1 MENIDKIINIRVK
14 YSDLIK
20 GMSESAKRI
29 DTLNDR
35 ISELKSGLKGLKAAR
50 KAGTIDKEAYNEQV
64 AQTTQELVA
73 NREEVKALQSAMR
86 LFSREIQDNIKE
98 EKNLEGSVN
107 GLRASIRNLTAE
119 YNALSAADREGS
131 VGNGIAERISKMQAQ
146 VSAAE
151 QRLGNFRSNVGNY
164 QSAFNGLNVSVSQ
177 IVRELPSATMGANM
191 FFLAISNNIP
201 MLVDEINKLRAA
213 NKLAMKEG
221 KQGIPIL
228 KQLGAAV
235 FSWNSLISVGIT
247 LLTVY
252 GKDIVSWIGN
262 LFKGK
267 QTIDAAKWSMEQMN
281 TAMAEGRRN
290 AQEEITKLDILYN
303 AATDLAKPY
312 EERATAVRKLQ
323 ELYPAYFGNMN
334 SELIMT
340 GKLKGKYDELKT
352 AIIETSKAKAAADKI
367 TQNESIKLDI
377 EGTDEYKVILQNEK
391 RIEELTGKISEL
403 QNKGISQDSP
413 LIKGALAT
421 ISSLEN
427 GITHASKSI
436 RKRLEL
442 PDDIGDDIREYL
454 KALDQTNKSLADS
467 ASTLYTSLS
476 PEEQN
481 KNYEKGE
488 KDAAKFAKTR
498 VKAIE
503 EAKDA
508 ALKAEKDYFQL
519 VQQMRTKTKESELKS
534 ISEQN
539 SVAKKSAEKRIGE
552 IDILLK
558 TAEGEQAAWLLQEK
572 ETLNKRILALDEK
585 YQKDRISVE
594 AKYSEEALRKELARE
609 EARIRA
615 RLGMDAQMDALARAQ
630 VKNENYSDLKSEDN
644 GKRLSAQRAIAQ
656 EELRIAMDKY
666 QALLSMDEATKESL
680 YDSDVAYQTAVLNG
694 EMAVQDA
701 KFETARITKEQAEYQ
716 LNTTLTAMSMISG
729 AAANLFNTLAEDNA
743 EFAEFAKLL
752 ALFNIGVN
760 TALAISEAIAGN
772 AARPIKMAAAIAAVL
787 SAIAQAYQVLNQAE
801 KPATPKF
808 SRGGLV
814 TGPGTGTSDSI
825 PARLSNGEAVM
836 TARAVVDWGPVLSMM
851 NVSSGGNAIPTSHL
865 PERRAGGMREM
876 EQMLRRVMREMPNPV
891 VTVRDINNGQRRVK
905 VQDETAR
912 YTGRKR

>member
-201 MLVDEINKLRAA
+201 TLVDEINKLRAA

-221 KQGIPIL
+221 KQGVPIL

-427 GITHASKSI
+427 GITHASKNI

-498 VKAIE
+498 AKAIK

-519 VQQMRTKTKESELKS
+519 VQQMRTKTKESELKN

-539 SVAKKSAEKRIGE
+539 SVAKKAAEKRIGE

-594 AKYSEEALRKELARE
+594 EKYSEEALRKELARE

-701 KFETARITKEQAEYQ
+701 KLETARITKEQAEYQ
-716 LNTTLTAMSMISG
+716 LNTTLTAMSTISG

-808 SRGGLV
+808 ARGGLV

-851 NVSSGGNAIPTSHL
+851 NVSSGGNAIPTRHL
-865 PERRAGGMREM
+865 PEKSSGMRQM
-876 EQMLRRVMREMPNPV
+876 EQMFERVMRRLPNPV

-912 YTGRKR
+912 YAGRKR

>member
-50 KAGTIDKEAYNEQV
+50 KAGTIDEEAYNEQV

-107 GLRASIRNLTAE
+107 GLRKSIRDLTAQ

-221 KQGIPIL
+221 KQGVPIL
-228 KQLGAAV
+228 KQMGAAV

-262 LFKGK
+262 LFKGRE
-267 QTIDAAKWSMEQMN
+267 AAM
-281 TAMAEGRRN
+281 TMAE
-290 AQEEITKLDILYN
+290 AQAEVNKQMAEVNKQMAESSGIYGDQVAQLRALQLQWNQLGDDLKAKTEFVKKNQEAFHKLGVKINDTNDAERLLVER
-303 AATDLAKPY
+303 TDDFVLA
-312 EERATAVRKLQ
+312 LQ
-323 ELYPAYFGNMN
+323 AR
-334 SELIMT
+334 
-340 GKLKGKYDELKT
+340 
-352 AIIETSKAKAAADKI
+352 AKAAVAQKLASEEYESYLKVVAETEDELAQAERLKSFYVKQKADREKMYSGLTADIYQRQIRASQTMINQQQKI
-367 TQNESIKLDI
+367 IDNIQEQRNAAMKN
-377 EGTDEYKVILQNEK
+377 GNVYAKLQNQYKKQATDILNQLEIKEYDPNSEK
-391 RIEELTGKISEL
+391 V
-403 QNKGISQDSP
+403 
-413 LIKGALAT
+413 
-421 ISSLEN
+421 
-427 GITHASKSI
+427 
-436 RKRLEL
+436 
-442 PDDIGDDIREYL
+442 
-454 KALDQTNKSLADS
+454 
-467 ASTLYTSLS
+467 
-476 PEEQN
+476 
-481 KNYEKGE
+481 E
-488 KDAAKFAKTR
+488 KDALKAAKTR
-498 VKAIE
+498 AKSIK

-539 SVAKKSAEKRIGE
+539 SVAKKPAEKRISE

-594 AKYSEEALRKELARE
+594 AKYSEEALRKESARE

-701 KFETARITKEQAEYQ
+701 KLETARITKEQAEYQ
-716 LNTTLTAMSMISG
+716 LNTTLTAMSTISG

>member
-35 ISELKSGLKGLKAAR
+35 ISELKSGLKGLRAER
-50 KAGTIDKEAYNEQV
+50 KAGTIDEEAYNEQV
-64 AQTTQELVA
+64 AQTTQELIA

-86 LFSREIQDNIKE
+86 LYSREIQDNIKE

-107 GLRASIRNLTAE
+107 GLRKSIRDLTAQ

-221 KQGIPIL
+221 KQGVPIL
-228 KQLGAAV
+228 KQMGAAV
-235 FSWNSLISVGIT
+235 FSWNSLVSVGIT

-262 LFKGK
+262 LFKGRE
-267 QTIDAAKWSMEQMN
+267 AAM
-281 TAMAEGRRN
+281 TMAE
-290 AQEEITKLDILYN
+290 AQAEVNKQMAGVNKQMAEYSGIYGDQVAQLRALQLQWNQLGDDLKAKTEFVKKNQEAFHKLGVKINDTNDAERLLVER
-303 AATDLAKPY
+303 TDDFVLA
-312 EERATAVRKLQ
+312 LQ
-323 ELYPAYFGNMN
+323 AR
-334 SELIMT
+334 
-340 GKLKGKYDELKT
+340 
-352 AIIETSKAKAAADKI
+352 AKAAAAQKLASEEYESYLKVVAETEDELAQAERLKSFYVKQKADREKMYSGLTADIYQRQIRASQTMINQQQKI
-367 TQNESIKLDI
+367 IDNIQEQRNAAMKN
-377 EGTDEYKVILQNEK
+377 GNVYAKLQNQYKKQATDILNQLEIKEYDPNSEK
-391 RIEELTGKISEL
+391 V
-403 QNKGISQDSP
+403 
-413 LIKGALAT
+413 
-421 ISSLEN
+421 
-427 GITHASKSI
+427 
-436 RKRLEL
+436 
-442 PDDIGDDIREYL
+442 
-454 KALDQTNKSLADS
+454 
-467 ASTLYTSLS
+467 
-476 PEEQN
+476 
-481 KNYEKGE
+481 E
-488 KDAAKFAKTR
+488 KDALKAAKTR
-498 VKAIE
+498 AKSIK

-539 SVAKKSAEKRIGE
+539 SVAKKSAEKRISE

-701 KFETARITKEQAEYQ
+701 KLETARITKEQAEYQ
-716 LNTTLTAMSMISG
+716 LNTTLTAMSTISG

-912 YTGRKR
+912 YAGRKR

>member
-50 KAGTIDKEAYNEQV
+50 KAGTIDEGAYNEQV

-98 EKNLEGSVN
+98 DKNLEGSVN
-107 GLRASIRNLTAE
+107 GLRKSIRDLTAQ

-221 KQGIPIL
+221 KQGVPIL

-262 LFKGK
+262 LFKGRE
-267 QTIDAAKWSMEQMN
+267 AAM
-281 TAMAEGRRN
+281 TMAEAQAEVNKQMAESSGSYGDQVAQLRALQLQWNQLGDDLKAKTEFVKNNREAFDKLGVAITTVADADNLFIQNTDAFIEAMNLRAQANAANELATQKYKDALIARQKAEEKIKKGKTEAYATGGSSTAGGLQVSVFHREYTEDEKKEILAEAEALEAEASAFTQLTVARN
-290 AQEEITKLDILYN
+290 ADAKSILDRAGIKESEKSSKSANDDPYADESGVKKAERMMEGYYARSKQELQKWVDEQREIIRKTGIDVMGDFEKILSQMDKEVSAEFISQYN
-303 AATDLAKPY
+303 QKQSEYRNRILNAQATGGDEAAQNETVAILREQLAEFDSYAAAYRAMGDSAIEIDNRRLEMLIRLHDEMNKGAQKEAQSMQMSFQTASDLA
-312 EERATAVRKLQ
+312 
-323 ELYPAYFGNMN
+323 
-334 SELIMT
+334 
-340 GKLKGKYDELKT
+340 
-352 AIIETSKAKAAADKI
+352 
-367 TQNESIKLDI
+367 
-377 EGTDEYKVILQNEK
+377 
-391 RIEELTGKISEL
+391 
-403 QNKGISQDSP
+403 
-413 LIKGALAT
+413 GALAGLAEEAGAGAPVVAVLGMAQAIASMGAALSKAFSTGNIWEGIAASITAIAT
-421 ISSLEN
+421 ITSVIS
-427 GITHASKSI
+427 
-436 RKRLEL
+436 
-442 PDDIGDDIREYL
+442 
-454 KALDQTNKSLADS
+454 QMKSLN
-467 ASTLYTSLS
+467 STAA
-476 PEEQN
+476 EE
-481 KNYEKGE
+481 G
-488 KDAAKFAKTR
+488 
-498 VKAIE
+498 
-503 EAKDA
+503 
-508 ALKAEKDYFQL
+508 
-519 VQQMRTKTKESELKS
+519 
-534 ISEQN
+534 
-539 SVAKKSAEKRIGE
+539 
-552 IDILLK
+552 
-558 TAEGEQAAWLLQEK
+558 
-572 ETLNKRILALDEK
+572 
-585 YQKDRISVE
+585 
-594 AKYSEEALRKELARE
+594 AKYHYA
-609 EARIRA
+609 
-615 RLGMDAQMDALARAQ
+615 
-630 VKNENYSDLKSEDN
+630 
-644 GKRLSAQRAIAQ
+644 
-656 EELRIAMDKY
+656 
-666 QALLSMDEATKESL
+666 
-680 YDSDVAYQTAVLNG
+680 
-694 EMAVQDA
+694 
-701 KFETARITKEQAEYQ
+701 
-716 LNTTLTAMSMISG
+716 
-729 AAANLFNTLAEDNA
+729 
-743 EFAEFAKLL
+743 
-752 ALFNIGVN
+752 
-760 TALAISEAIAGN
+760 
-772 AARPIKMAAAIAAVL
+772 
-787 SAIAQAYQVLNQAE
+787 
-801 KPATPKF
+801 
-808 SRGGLV
+808 RGGLV

-851 NVSSGGNAIPTSHL
+851 NVSSGGNAIPTRHL
-865 PERRAGGMREM
+865 PEKSSGMRQM
-876 EQMLRRVMREMPNPV
+876 EQMFERVMRRLPNPV

>member
-50 KAGTIDKEAYNEQV
+50 KAGTIDEEAYNEQV

-107 GLRASIRNLTAE
+107 GLRKSIRDLTAQ

-221 KQGIPIL
+221 KQGVPIL

-262 LFKGK
+262 LFKGRE
-267 QTIDAAKWSMEQMN
+267 AAM
-281 TAMAEGRRN
+281 TMAE
-290 AQEEITKLDILYN
+290 AQAEVNKQMAESSGNYGDQVAKLRALQLQWNQLGDDLKVKTEFVKKNQEAFHKLGVKINDTNDAERLLVER
-303 AATDLAKPY
+303 TDDFVLA
-312 EERATAVRKLQ
+312 LQ
-323 ELYPAYFGNMN
+323 AR
-334 SELIMT
+334 
-340 GKLKGKYDELKT
+340 
-352 AIIETSKAKAAADKI
+352 AKAAAAQKLASEEYESYLKVVAETEDELAQAERLKSFYVKQKADREKMYSGLTADIYQRQIRASQTMINQQQKI
-367 TQNESIKLDI
+367 IDNIQEQRNAAMKN
-377 EGTDEYKVILQNEK
+377 GNVYAKLQNQYKKQATDILNQLEIKEYDPNSEK
-391 RIEELTGKISEL
+391 V
-403 QNKGISQDSP
+403 
-413 LIKGALAT
+413 
-421 ISSLEN
+421 
-427 GITHASKSI
+427 
-436 RKRLEL
+436 
-442 PDDIGDDIREYL
+442 
-454 KALDQTNKSLADS
+454 
-467 ASTLYTSLS
+467 
-476 PEEQN
+476 
-481 KNYEKGE
+481 E
-488 KDAAKFAKTR
+488 KDALKAAKTR
-498 VKAIE
+498 AKSIK

-508 ALKAEKDYFQL
+508 ALKAEKDYFRL

-539 SVAKKSAEKRIGE
+539 SVAKKSAEKRISE

-644 GKRLSAQRAIAQ
+644 GKRLSAQQVIAQ

-680 YDSDVAYQTAVLNG
+680 YDSDVAYQTAVING

-701 KFETARITKEQAEYQ
+701 KLETARITKEQAEYQ
-716 LNTTLTAMSMISG
+716 LNTTLTAMSTISG

-808 SRGGLV
+808 ARGGLV

-851 NVSSGGNAIPTSHL
+851 NVSSGGNAIPTRHL
-865 PERRAGGMREM
+865 PEKSSGMRQM
-876 EQMLRRVMREMPNPV
+876 EQMFERVMRRLPNPV

-912 YTGRKR
+912 YAGRKR

>member
-64 AQTTQELVA
+64 AQTTQELIA

-86 LFSREIQDNIKE
+86 LYSHEIQDNIKE

-221 KQGIPIL
+221 KQGVPIL

-262 LFKGK
+262 LFKGRE
-267 QTIDAAKWSMEQMN
+267 AAM
-281 TAMAEGRRN
+281 TMAEAQAEVNKQMAESSGSYGDQVAQLRALQLQWNQLGDDLKAKTEFVKNNREAFDKLGVAITTVADADNLFIQNTDAFIEAMNLRAQANAANELATQKYKDALIARQEAEDKIKRGTVEKVYAGPGLRGGANFTYRRRAYTEDEKKEILAEVEALEAEASAFTQLTVARN
-290 AQEEITKLDILYN
+290 ADAKSILDRAGIKESEKSSKSANDDPYADESGVKKAERMMEGYYARSKQELQKWVDEQREIIRKMGIDVMGDFEKILSQMDKEVSAEFISQYN
-303 AATDLAKPY
+303 QKQSEYRNRILNAQATGGDEAAQNETVAILREQLAEFDSYAAAYRAMGDSAIEIDNRRLEMLIRLHDEMNKGAQKEAQSMQMSFQTASDLA
-312 EERATAVRKLQ
+312 
-323 ELYPAYFGNMN
+323 
-334 SELIMT
+334 
-340 GKLKGKYDELKT
+340 
-352 AIIETSKAKAAADKI
+352 
-367 TQNESIKLDI
+367 
-377 EGTDEYKVILQNEK
+377 
-391 RIEELTGKISEL
+391 
-403 QNKGISQDSP
+403 
-413 LIKGALAT
+413 GALAGLAEEAGAGAPVVAVLGMAQAIASMGAALSKAFSTGNIWEGIAASITAIAT
-421 ISSLEN
+421 ITSVIS
-427 GITHASKSI
+427 
-436 RKRLEL
+436 
-442 PDDIGDDIREYL
+442 
-454 KALDQTNKSLADS
+454 QMKSLN
-467 ASTLYTSLS
+467 STAA
-476 PEEQN
+476 EE
-481 KNYEKGE
+481 G
-488 KDAAKFAKTR
+488 
-498 VKAIE
+498 
-503 EAKDA
+503 
-508 ALKAEKDYFQL
+508 
-519 VQQMRTKTKESELKS
+519 
-534 ISEQN
+534 
-539 SVAKKSAEKRIGE
+539 
-552 IDILLK
+552 
-558 TAEGEQAAWLLQEK
+558 
-572 ETLNKRILALDEK
+572 
-585 YQKDRISVE
+585 
-594 AKYSEEALRKELARE
+594 AKYHYA
-609 EARIRA
+609 
-615 RLGMDAQMDALARAQ
+615 
-630 VKNENYSDLKSEDN
+630 
-644 GKRLSAQRAIAQ
+644 
-656 EELRIAMDKY
+656 
-666 QALLSMDEATKESL
+666 
-680 YDSDVAYQTAVLNG
+680 
-694 EMAVQDA
+694 
-701 KFETARITKEQAEYQ
+701 
-716 LNTTLTAMSMISG
+716 
-729 AAANLFNTLAEDNA
+729 
-743 EFAEFAKLL
+743 
-752 ALFNIGVN
+752 
-760 TALAISEAIAGN
+760 
-772 AARPIKMAAAIAAVL
+772 
-787 SAIAQAYQVLNQAE
+787 
-801 KPATPKF
+801 
-808 SRGGLV
+808 RGGLV

>member
-50 KAGTIDKEAYNEQV
+50 KAGTIDEEAYNEQV

-86 LFSREIQDNIKE
+86 LYSREIQDNIKE

-107 GLRASIRNLTAE
+107 GLRKSVRDLTAQ

-221 KQGIPIL
+221 KQGVPIL

-262 LFKGK
+262 LFKGRE
-267 QTIDAAKWSMEQMN
+267 AAM
-281 TAMAEGRRN
+281 TMAEAQAEVNKQMAESSGSYGDQVAQLRTLQLQWNQLGDDLKAKTEFVKNNREAFDKLGVAITTVADADNLFIQNTDAFIEAMNLRAQANAANELATQKYKDALIARQKAEDKIKRGTGEIVYAGIDEYGDTSYEYRRRAYTEDEKKEILAEVEALEAEASAFTQLTVARN
-290 AQEEITKLDILYN
+290 ADAKSILDRAGIKESEKSSKSANDDPYADESGVKKAERMMEGYYARSKQELQKWVDEQREIIRKTGIDVMGDFEKILSQMDKEVSAEFISQYN
-303 AATDLAKPY
+303 QKQSEYRNRILNAQATGGDEAAQNETVAILREQLAEFDSYAAAYRAMGDSAIEIDNRRLEMLIRLHDEMNKGAQKEAQSMQMSFQTASDLA
-312 EERATAVRKLQ
+312 
-323 ELYPAYFGNMN
+323 
-334 SELIMT
+334 
-340 GKLKGKYDELKT
+340 
-352 AIIETSKAKAAADKI
+352 
-367 TQNESIKLDI
+367 
-377 EGTDEYKVILQNEK
+377 
-391 RIEELTGKISEL
+391 
-403 QNKGISQDSP
+403 
-413 LIKGALAT
+413 GALA
-421 ISSLEN
+421 
-427 GITHASKSI
+427 G
-436 RKRLEL
+436 
-442 PDDIGDDIREYL
+442 
-454 KALDQTNKSLADS
+454 LA
-467 ASTLYTSLS
+467 
-476 PEEQN
+476 
-481 KNYEKGE
+481 
-488 KDAAKFAKTR
+488 
-498 VKAIE
+498 E
-503 EAKDA
+503 EAGA
-508 ALKAEKDYFQL
+508 GAP
-519 VQQMRTKTKESELKS
+519 V
-534 ISEQN
+534 
-539 SVAKKSAEKRIGE
+539 V
-552 IDILLK
+552 
-558 TAEGEQAAWLLQEK
+558 
-572 ETLNKRILALDEK
+572 
-585 YQKDRISVE
+585 
-594 AKYSEEALRKELARE
+594 
-609 EARIRA
+609 
-615 RLGMDAQMDALARAQ
+615 
-630 VKNENYSDLKSEDN
+630 
-644 GKRLSAQRAIAQ
+644 
-656 EELRIAMDKY
+656 
-666 QALLSMDEATKESL
+666 
-680 YDSDVAYQTAVLNG
+680 AVLG
-694 EMAVQDA
+694 
-701 KFETARITKEQAEYQ
+701 
-716 LNTTLTAMSMISG
+716 
-729 AAANLFNTLAEDNA
+729 
-743 EFAEFAKLL
+743 
-752 ALFNIGVN
+752 
-760 TALAISEAIAGN
+760 
-772 AARPIKMAAAIAAVL
+772 
-787 SAIAQAYQVLNQAE
+787 IAQAIASMGAALSKAFSSSATVWDGIAGAVAAISTITTIISQIKSLNSTAAE
-801 KPATPKF
+801 EGAKYHYA
-808 SRGGLV
+808 RGGLV

-876 EQMLRRVMREMPNPV
+876 EQMFERVMRRLPNPV

-912 YTGRKR
+912 YAGRKR

>member
-1 MENIDKIINIRVK
+1 
-14 YSDLIK
+14 
-20 GMSESAKRI
+20 
-29 DTLNDR
+29 
-35 ISELKSGLKGLKAAR
+35 
-50 KAGTIDKEAYNEQV
+50 
-64 AQTTQELVA
+64 
-73 NREEVKALQSAMR
+73 
-86 LFSREIQDNIKE
+86 
-98 EKNLEGSVN
+98 
-107 GLRASIRNLTAE
+107 
-119 YNALSAADREGS
+119 
-131 VGNGIAERISKMQAQ
+131 MQAQ

-221 KQGIPIL
+221 KQGVPIL
-228 KQLGAAV
+228 KQMGAAV
-235 FSWNSLISVGIT
+235 FSWNSLVSVGIT

-262 LFKGK
+262 LFKGRE
-267 QTIDAAKWSMEQMN
+267 AAM
-281 TAMAEGRRN
+281 TMAE
-290 AQEEITKLDILYN
+290 AQAEVNKQMAGVNKQMAEYSGIYGDQVAQLRALQLQWNQLGDDLKAKTEFVKKNQEAFHKLGVKINDTNDAERLLVER
-303 AATDLAKPY
+303 TDDFVLA
-312 EERATAVRKLQ
+312 LQ
-323 ELYPAYFGNMN
+323 AR
-334 SELIMT
+334 
-340 GKLKGKYDELKT
+340 
-352 AIIETSKAKAAADKI
+352 AKAAAAQKLASEEYESYLKVVAETEDELAQAERLKSFYVKQKADREKMYSGLTADIYQRQIRASQTMINQQQKI
-367 TQNESIKLDI
+367 IDNIQEQRNAAMKN
-377 EGTDEYKVILQNEK
+377 GNVYAKLQNQYKKQATDILNQLEIKEYDPNSEK
-391 RIEELTGKISEL
+391 V
-403 QNKGISQDSP
+403 
-413 LIKGALAT
+413 
-421 ISSLEN
+421 
-427 GITHASKSI
+427 
-436 RKRLEL
+436 
-442 PDDIGDDIREYL
+442 
-454 KALDQTNKSLADS
+454 
-467 ASTLYTSLS
+467 
-476 PEEQN
+476 
-481 KNYEKGE
+481 E
-488 KDAAKFAKTR
+488 KDALKAAKTR
-498 VKAIE
+498 AKSIK

-539 SVAKKSAEKRIGE
+539 SVAKKSAEKRISE

-615 RLGMDAQMDALARAQ
+615 RLGMDALARAQ

-701 KFETARITKEQAEYQ
+701 KLETARITKEQAEYQ
-716 LNTTLTAMSMISG
+716 LNTTLTAMSTISG

-912 YTGRKR
+912 YAGRKR

>member
-20 GMSESAKRI
+20 RMSESAKRI

-50 KAGTIDKEAYNEQV
+50 KAGTIDEEAYNEQV

-86 LFSREIQDNIKE
+86 LYSHEIQDNIKE

-107 GLRASIRNLTAE
+107 GLRKSIRDLTAQ

-221 KQGIPIL
+221 KQGVPIL
-228 KQLGAAV
+228 KQLGDAV

-262 LFKGK
+262 LFKGRE
-267 QTIDAAKWSMEQMN
+267 AAM
-281 TAMAEGRRN
+281 TMAE
-290 AQEEITKLDILYN
+290 AQAEVNKQMAESSGSYGDQVAQLRALQLQWNQLGDDLKAKTEFVKKNQEAFHKLGVKINDTNDAERLLVER
-303 AATDLAKPY
+303 TDDFVLA
-312 EERATAVRKLQ
+312 LQ
-323 ELYPAYFGNMN
+323 AR
-334 SELIMT
+334 
-340 GKLKGKYDELKT
+340 
-352 AIIETSKAKAAADKI
+352 AKAAAAQKLASEEYESYLKVVAETEDELAQAERLKSFYVKQKADREKMYSGLTADIYQRQIRASQTMINQQQKI
-367 TQNESIKLDI
+367 IDNIQEQRNAAMKN
-377 EGTDEYKVILQNEK
+377 GNVYAKLQNQYKKQATDILNQLEIKEYDPNSEK
-391 RIEELTGKISEL
+391 V
-403 QNKGISQDSP
+403 
-413 LIKGALAT
+413 
-421 ISSLEN
+421 
-427 GITHASKSI
+427 
-436 RKRLEL
+436 
-442 PDDIGDDIREYL
+442 
-454 KALDQTNKSLADS
+454 
-467 ASTLYTSLS
+467 
-476 PEEQN
+476 
-481 KNYEKGE
+481 E
-488 KDAAKFAKTR
+488 KDALKAAKTR
-498 VKAIE
+498 AKSIK

-539 SVAKKSAEKRIGE
+539 SVAKKSAEKRISE

-701 KFETARITKEQAEYQ
+701 KLETARITKEQAEYQ
-716 LNTTLTAMSMISG
+716 LNTTLTAMSTISG

-912 YTGRKR
+912 YAGRKR

>member
-50 KAGTIDKEAYNEQV
+50 KAGTIDEEAYNEQV
-64 AQTTQELVA
+64 AQTTQELIA

-86 LFSREIQDNIKE
+86 LYSREIQDNIKE

-107 GLRASIRNLTAE
+107 GLRKSIRDLTAQ

-221 KQGIPIL
+221 KQGVPIL

-235 FSWNSLISVGIT
+235 FSWNSLVSVGIT

-262 LFKGK
+262 LFKGRE
-267 QTIDAAKWSMEQMN
+267 AAM
-281 TAMAEGRRN
+281 TMAE
-290 AQEEITKLDILYN
+290 AQAEVNKQMAESSGNYGDQVAKLRALQLQWNQLGDDLKVKTEFVKKNQEAFHKLGVKINDTNDAERLLVER
-303 AATDLAKPY
+303 TDDFVLA
-312 EERATAVRKLQ
+312 LQ
-323 ELYPAYFGNMN
+323 AR
-334 SELIMT
+334 
-340 GKLKGKYDELKT
+340 
-352 AIIETSKAKAAADKI
+352 AKAAAAQKLASEEYESYLKVVAETEDELAQAERLKSFYVKQKADREKMYSGLTADIYQRQIRASQTMINQQQKI
-367 TQNESIKLDI
+367 IDNIQEQRNAAMKN
-377 EGTDEYKVILQNEK
+377 GNVYAKLQNQYKKQATDILNQLEIKEYDPNSEK
-391 RIEELTGKISEL
+391 V
-403 QNKGISQDSP
+403 
-413 LIKGALAT
+413 
-421 ISSLEN
+421 
-427 GITHASKSI
+427 
-436 RKRLEL
+436 
-442 PDDIGDDIREYL
+442 
-454 KALDQTNKSLADS
+454 
-467 ASTLYTSLS
+467 
-476 PEEQN
+476 
-481 KNYEKGE
+481 E
-488 KDAAKFAKTR
+488 KDALKAAKTR
-498 VKAIE
+498 AKSIK

-539 SVAKKSAEKRIGE
+539 SVAKKSAEKRISE

-594 AKYSEEALRKELARE
+594 EKYSEEALRKELARE

-701 KFETARITKEQAEYQ
+701 KLETARITKEQAEYQ
-716 LNTTLTAMSMISG
+716 LNTTLTAMSTISG

-808 SRGGLV
+808 ARGGLV

-851 NVSSGGNAIPTSHL
+851 NVSSGGNAIPTRHL
-865 PERRAGGMREM
+865 PEKSSGMRQM
-876 EQMLRRVMREMPNPV
+876 EQMFERVMRRLPNPV

-912 YTGRKR
+912 YAGRKR

>member
-50 KAGTIDKEAYNEQV
+50 KAGTIDEGAYNEQV

-98 EKNLEGSVN
+98 DKNLEGSVN
-107 GLRASIRNLTAE
+107 GLRKSIRDLTAQ

-221 KQGIPIL
+221 KQGVPIL

-235 FSWNSLISVGIT
+235 FSWNSLISVGIA

-262 LFKGK
+262 LFKGRE
-267 QTIDAAKWSMEQMN
+267 AAM
-281 TAMAEGRRN
+281 TMAEAQAEVNKQMAESSGSYGDQVAQLRALQLQWNQLGDDLKAKTEFVKNNREAFDKLGVAITTVADADNLFIQNTDAFIEAMNLRAQANAANELATQKYKDALIARQKAEEKIKKGKTEAYATGGSSTAGGLQVSVFHREYTEDEKKEILAEAEALEAEASAFTQLTVARN
-290 AQEEITKLDILYN
+290 ADAKSILDRAGIKESEKSSKSANDDPYADESGVKKAERMMEGYYARSKQELQKWVDEQREIIRKMGIDVTGDFEKILSQMDKDVSAEFISQYN
-303 AATDLAKPY
+303 QKQSEYRNRILNAQATGGDEAAQNETVAILREQLAEFDSYAAAYRAMGDSAIEIDNRRLEMLIRLHDEMNKGAQKEAQSMQMSFQTASDLA
-312 EERATAVRKLQ
+312 
-323 ELYPAYFGNMN
+323 
-334 SELIMT
+334 
-340 GKLKGKYDELKT
+340 
-352 AIIETSKAKAAADKI
+352 
-367 TQNESIKLDI
+367 
-377 EGTDEYKVILQNEK
+377 
-391 RIEELTGKISEL
+391 
-403 QNKGISQDSP
+403 
-413 LIKGALAT
+413 GALAGLAEEAGAGAPVVAVLGMAQAIASMGAALSKAFSTGNIWEGIAASITAIAT
-421 ISSLEN
+421 ITSVIS
-427 GITHASKSI
+427 
-436 RKRLEL
+436 
-442 PDDIGDDIREYL
+442 
-454 KALDQTNKSLADS
+454 QMKSLN
-467 ASTLYTSLS
+467 STAA
-476 PEEQN
+476 EE
-481 KNYEKGE
+481 G
-488 KDAAKFAKTR
+488 
-498 VKAIE
+498 
-503 EAKDA
+503 
-508 ALKAEKDYFQL
+508 
-519 VQQMRTKTKESELKS
+519 
-534 ISEQN
+534 
-539 SVAKKSAEKRIGE
+539 
-552 IDILLK
+552 
-558 TAEGEQAAWLLQEK
+558 
-572 ETLNKRILALDEK
+572 
-585 YQKDRISVE
+585 
-594 AKYSEEALRKELARE
+594 AKYHYA
-609 EARIRA
+609 
-615 RLGMDAQMDALARAQ
+615 
-630 VKNENYSDLKSEDN
+630 
-644 GKRLSAQRAIAQ
+644 
-656 EELRIAMDKY
+656 
-666 QALLSMDEATKESL
+666 
-680 YDSDVAYQTAVLNG
+680 
-694 EMAVQDA
+694 
-701 KFETARITKEQAEYQ
+701 
-716 LNTTLTAMSMISG
+716 
-729 AAANLFNTLAEDNA
+729 
-743 EFAEFAKLL
+743 
-752 ALFNIGVN
+752 
-760 TALAISEAIAGN
+760 
-772 AARPIKMAAAIAAVL
+772 
-787 SAIAQAYQVLNQAE
+787 
-801 KPATPKF
+801 
-808 SRGGLV
+808 RGGLV

>member
-50 KAGTIDKEAYNEQV
+50 KAGTIDEEAYNEQV

-86 LFSREIQDNIKE
+86 LYSREIQDNIKE

-107 GLRASIRNLTAE
+107 GLRKSVRDLTAQ

-221 KQGIPIL
+221 KQGVPIL

-262 LFKGK
+262 LFKGREAAMTMAEAQAEVNKQMAESSGSYGDQVAQLRALQLQWNQLGDDLKAKTEFVKNNREAFDKLGVAITTVADADNLFIQNTDAFIEAMNLRAQANAANELATQKYKDALIARQEAEEKIKKGK
-267 QTIDAAKWSMEQMN
+267 QTVYKGIDDYGNITLEYRYIAYTEDEQKEIL
-281 TAMAEGRRN
+281 AGAEALEAEASAFTQLTVARN
-290 AQEEITKLDILYN
+290 ADAKSILDRAGIKESEKSSKSANDDPYADESGVKKAERMMEGYYARSKQELQKWVDEQREIIRKTGIDVMGDFEKILSQMDKEVSAEFISQYN
-303 AATDLAKPY
+303 QKQSEYRNRILNAQATGGDEAAQNETVAILREQLAEFDSYAAAYRAMGDSAIEIDNRRLEMLIRLHDEMNKGAQKEAQSMQMSFQTASDLA
-312 EERATAVRKLQ
+312 
-323 ELYPAYFGNMN
+323 
-334 SELIMT
+334 
-340 GKLKGKYDELKT
+340 
-352 AIIETSKAKAAADKI
+352 
-367 TQNESIKLDI
+367 
-377 EGTDEYKVILQNEK
+377 
-391 RIEELTGKISEL
+391 
-403 QNKGISQDSP
+403 
-413 LIKGALAT
+413 GALAGLAEEAGAGAPVVAVLGMAQAIASMGAALSKAFSTGNIWEGIAASITAIAT
-421 ISSLEN
+421 ITSVIS
-427 GITHASKSI
+427 
-436 RKRLEL
+436 
-442 PDDIGDDIREYL
+442 
-454 KALDQTNKSLADS
+454 QMKSLN
-467 ASTLYTSLS
+467 STAA
-476 PEEQN
+476 EE
-481 KNYEKGE
+481 G
-488 KDAAKFAKTR
+488 
-498 VKAIE
+498 
-503 EAKDA
+503 
-508 ALKAEKDYFQL
+508 
-519 VQQMRTKTKESELKS
+519 
-534 ISEQN
+534 
-539 SVAKKSAEKRIGE
+539 
-552 IDILLK
+552 
-558 TAEGEQAAWLLQEK
+558 
-572 ETLNKRILALDEK
+572 
-585 YQKDRISVE
+585 
-594 AKYSEEALRKELARE
+594 AKYHYA
-609 EARIRA
+609 
-615 RLGMDAQMDALARAQ
+615 
-630 VKNENYSDLKSEDN
+630 
-644 GKRLSAQRAIAQ
+644 
-656 EELRIAMDKY
+656 
-666 QALLSMDEATKESL
+666 
-680 YDSDVAYQTAVLNG
+680 
-694 EMAVQDA
+694 
-701 KFETARITKEQAEYQ
+701 
-716 LNTTLTAMSMISG
+716 
-729 AAANLFNTLAEDNA
+729 
-743 EFAEFAKLL
+743 
-752 ALFNIGVN
+752 
-760 TALAISEAIAGN
+760 
-772 AARPIKMAAAIAAVL
+772 
-787 SAIAQAYQVLNQAE
+787 
-801 KPATPKF
+801 
-808 SRGGLV
+808 RGGLV

-912 YTGRKR
+912 YAGRKR

>member
-50 KAGTIDKEAYNEQV
+50 KAGTIDEEAYNEQV

-86 LFSREIQDNIKE
+86 LYSREIQDNIKE

-107 GLRASIRNLTAE
+107 GLRKSIRDLTAQ

-221 KQGIPIL
+221 KQGVPIL

-262 LFKGK
+262 LFKGRE
-267 QTIDAAKWSMEQMN
+267 AAM
-281 TAMAEGRRN
+281 TMAEAQAEVNKQMAESSGSYGDQVAQLRALQLQWNQLGDDLKAKTEFVKNNREAFDKLGVAITTVADADNLFIQNTDAFIEAMDLRAQANAANELATQKYKDALIARQKAEDKIKKGKVETVFDGVDMRGDIKYKHIRRAYTEDEKKEILAEVEALEAEASAFTQLTVARN
-290 AQEEITKLDILYN
+290 ADAKSILDRAGIKESEKSSKSANDDPYADESGVKKAERMMEGYYARSKQELQKWVDEQREIIRKMGIDVTGDFEKILSQMDKDVSAEFISQYN
-303 AATDLAKPY
+303 QKQSEYRNRILNAQATGGDEAAQNETVAILREQLAEFDSYAAAYRAMGDSAIEIDNRRLEMLIRLHDEMNKGAQKEAQSMQMSFQTASDLA
-312 EERATAVRKLQ
+312 
-323 ELYPAYFGNMN
+323 
-334 SELIMT
+334 
-340 GKLKGKYDELKT
+340 
-352 AIIETSKAKAAADKI
+352 
-367 TQNESIKLDI
+367 
-377 EGTDEYKVILQNEK
+377 
-391 RIEELTGKISEL
+391 
-403 QNKGISQDSP
+403 
-413 LIKGALAT
+413 GALAGLAEEAGAGAPVVAVLGMAQAIASMGAALSKAFSTGNIWEGIVASITAIAT
-421 ISSLEN
+421 ITSVIS
-427 GITHASKSI
+427 
-436 RKRLEL
+436 
-442 PDDIGDDIREYL
+442 
-454 KALDQTNKSLADS
+454 QMKSLN
-467 ASTLYTSLS
+467 STAA
-476 PEEQN
+476 EE
-481 KNYEKGE
+481 G
-488 KDAAKFAKTR
+488 
-498 VKAIE
+498 
-503 EAKDA
+503 
-508 ALKAEKDYFQL
+508 
-519 VQQMRTKTKESELKS
+519 
-534 ISEQN
+534 
-539 SVAKKSAEKRIGE
+539 
-552 IDILLK
+552 
-558 TAEGEQAAWLLQEK
+558 
-572 ETLNKRILALDEK
+572 
-585 YQKDRISVE
+585 
-594 AKYSEEALRKELARE
+594 AKYHYA
-609 EARIRA
+609 
-615 RLGMDAQMDALARAQ
+615 
-630 VKNENYSDLKSEDN
+630 
-644 GKRLSAQRAIAQ
+644 
-656 EELRIAMDKY
+656 
-666 QALLSMDEATKESL
+666 
-680 YDSDVAYQTAVLNG
+680 
-694 EMAVQDA
+694 
-701 KFETARITKEQAEYQ
+701 
-716 LNTTLTAMSMISG
+716 
-729 AAANLFNTLAEDNA
+729 
-743 EFAEFAKLL
+743 
-752 ALFNIGVN
+752 
-760 TALAISEAIAGN
+760 
-772 AARPIKMAAAIAAVL
+772 
-787 SAIAQAYQVLNQAE
+787 
-801 KPATPKF
+801 
-808 SRGGLV
+808 RGGLV